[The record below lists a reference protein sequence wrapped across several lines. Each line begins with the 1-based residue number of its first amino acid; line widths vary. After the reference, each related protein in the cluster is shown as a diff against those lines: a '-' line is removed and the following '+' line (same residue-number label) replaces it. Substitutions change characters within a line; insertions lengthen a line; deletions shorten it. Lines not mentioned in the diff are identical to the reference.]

1 MAGLFYICIVRWADG
16 SYKVGFWFLL
26 KDASMLHLSALYRYA
41 LKSCKAQALQQ
52 ATFDELGLAGDRR
65 WMLVDESNGRFYTQR
80 ALPQMS
86 QLSVLWNEQGGVTLS
101 APGSAELDV
110 ALPENVE
117 DNLRG
122 ITVWRDT
129 LRVPDAGDEAAR
141 WVSAFI
147 GKPTRL
153 VHIPKERARWLPSG
167 FGTIE
172 DRVGF
177 ADGFP
182 LLLIG
187 QGSLND
193 LSTRIGR
200 PQEMLRFRPNL
211 VVEGAEA
218 FAEDGWKRIRIGAM
232 EFRLLGAC
240 SRCILTT
247 LDPTTGAR
255 SEDREPLSTLKT
267 YREKEGNIWFGQNMV
282 NDGAGFVELGMEVEV
297 LE

>member
-1 MAGLFYICIVRWADG
+1 
-16 SYKVGFWFLL
+16 
-26 KDASMLHLSALYRYA
+26 MLHLSALYRYA